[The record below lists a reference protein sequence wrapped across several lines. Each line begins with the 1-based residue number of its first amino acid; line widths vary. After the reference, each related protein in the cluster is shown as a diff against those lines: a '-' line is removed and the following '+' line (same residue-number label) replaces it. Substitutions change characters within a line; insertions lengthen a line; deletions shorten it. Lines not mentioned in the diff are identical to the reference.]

1 MERCACRSVYC
12 LIFSKMMKQTFVFIG
27 CILLWTGNSARAQ
40 ETGVEGIF
48 PEVDG
53 YDIVF
58 DYPVYQPGNLWDYI
72 NGGADAYL
80 SYDFVDLHI
89 AEYSRGGGA
98 PVKVELYRHAT
109 PVHAYGIYSQERYP
123 DFHFVDVGAEGYQ
136 EGSTLNFVAGR
147 FYVKIMSHDED
158 AETKRFIQEIAR
170 KVAGNIDP
178 EPSLPVALSLFPSEN
193 RLPRTET
200 FISQNFMGHEFLS
213 DVFAVQYEEGD
224 DRFTLFLLEKEKPG
238 ECREIL
244 EAYYRFTK
252 TGFREGEY
260 HMMND
265 PYNGLVGL
273 RLKGNRIWGISGLNS
288 EEQIRGILGSV

>member
-1 MERCACRSVYC
+1 MK
-12 LIFSKMMKQTFVFIG
+12 IMKQIFVFIG
-27 CILLWTGNSARAQ
+27 CILLWVWNPARAQ

-53 YDIVF
+53 YDIAF

-80 SYDFVDLHI
+80 SYDFIDLHI
-89 AEYSRGGGA
+89 AGYSRGEGH

-109 PVHAYGIYSQERYP
+109 PVHAFGIYSQERYP
-123 DFHFVDVGAEGYQ
+123 DFHFVEVGAEGYQ
-136 EGSTLNFVAGR
+136 EGGILNFVAAR
-147 FYVKIMSHDED
+147 FYVKIISHDD
-158 AETKRFIQEIAR
+158 DPETEKFILELAG
-170 KVAGNIDP
+170 KVADNIDP

-200 FISQNFMGHEFLS
+200 FVARNFMGHEFLS
-213 DVFAVQYEEGD
+213 GVFAVQYEEGD
-224 DRFTLFLLEKEKPG
+224 DRFTLFLLEKEQPG
-238 ECREIL
+238 ECREVL

-252 TGFREGEY
+252 TEFLEGEY

-273 RLKGNRIWGISGLNS
+273 RLDGNRIWGVTGLDS
-288 EEQIRGILGSV
+288 EEQIRETLGSVCIAGTP